1 MTNQR
6 PASDTGAEHQDM
18 RRHAR
23 ITPTQKRSRERMER
37 ILSVATELIA
47 ATGSDAM
54 RMSEVAERSGISIGS
69 LYQYFPDKRAIIAAL
84 AERYHEI
91 SRGCISEELSDVRT
105 IDQFRDAF
113 TALIETYYQL
123 FLDEPAMRD
132 VWSGLQAD
140 KTLLDI
146 ELANS
151 RENGELV
158 ARTLAMLMPEADEA
172 ALATKV
178 FLVMSLGE
186 STMRLAISVTP
197 EEGRLLVEIYKR
209 MALKELTLE

>member
-1 MTNQR
+1 MSERRSTSA
-6 PASDTGAEHQDM
+6 PGTEHQDT
-18 RRHAR
+18 RRRAR

-84 AERYHEI
+84 TERYHEA
-91 SRGCISEELSDVRT
+91 SRACISEELSDVRT
-105 IDQFRDAF
+105 VDQFRDAF
-113 TALIETYYQL
+113 SALIETYYHL

-132 VWSGLQAD
+132 VWSGTQAD

-146 ELANS
+146 ELLNS
-151 RENGELV
+151 RENGSLV
-158 ARTLAMLMPEADEA
+158 ASTLARLMPAADEA
-172 ALATKV
+172 ALATKA
-178 FLVMSLGE
+178 FFVMSLGE
-186 STMRLAISVTP
+186 ATMRLAISVTP
-197 EEGRLLVEIYKR
+197 EEGRVIVDTYKR
-209 MALKELTLE
+209 MALKELTAN

>member
-1 MTNQR
+1 
-6 PASDTGAEHQDM
+6 M
-18 RRHAR
+18 RRGAR

-84 AERYHEI
+84 AERYHET
-91 SRGCISEELSDVRT
+91 SRACISEDLADVQT
-105 IDQFRDAF
+105 LGQFRDAF
-113 TALIETYYQL
+113 SALIETYYQL
-123 FLDEPAMRD
+123 FLEQPAMRD
-132 VWSGLQAD
+132 VWSGTQAD

-146 ELANS
+146 ELLNS
-151 RENGELV
+151 RENGDLV
-158 ARTLAMLMPEADEA
+158 ASTLAKLMPAADEA
-172 ALATKV
+172 ALATKA

-186 STMRLAISVTP
+186 ATMRLAISVTP
-197 EEGRLLVEIYKR
+197 EEGRLIVETYKR
-209 MALKELTLE
+209 MALKELTSK